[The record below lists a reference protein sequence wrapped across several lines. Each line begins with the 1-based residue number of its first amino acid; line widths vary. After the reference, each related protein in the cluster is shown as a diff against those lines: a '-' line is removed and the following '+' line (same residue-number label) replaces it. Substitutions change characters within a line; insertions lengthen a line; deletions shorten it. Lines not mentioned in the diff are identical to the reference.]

1 MRNVLQRHEVLAK
14 SKDAATRVFRKEGK
28 GRYAAQ
34 FVRGAHF
41 DQRHPRPDKTPTM
54 EDSALCDPL
63 RAIGFD
69 EAAMARILVRFP
81 VQQVQLWTDV
91 TLAAMESKGPSF
103 FRRSPQ
109 AFFMDNIQNAV
120 RGQRT
125 PPEWFWDLRKQEQ
138 QRRADRARQVRSK
151 ARAANG
157 RGTPAGSP
165 SLSHALDPGQTLEE
179 LTSELFGCFLAAGQ
193 AESEA
198 MRNARR
204 FAQQARQ
211 TCSCPGTK

>member
-1 MRNVLQRHEVLAK
+1 MLAPT
-14 SKDAATRVFRKEGK
+14 KDGATQVFRKEGK
-28 GRYAAQ
+28 GRYVAQ

-41 DQRHPRPDKTPTM
+41 DRRHPRATKTPIM
-54 EDSALCDPL
+54 EDSPLCDPL

-69 EAAMARILVRFP
+69 AAAIARILVRFP

-91 TLAAMESKGPSF
+91 TLAAVEAKGPSF

-138 QRRADRARQVRSK
+138 QRRADRARQARSDT
-151 ARAANG
+151 AEQRTERACRLG
-157 RGTPAGSP
+157 
-165 SLSHALDPGQTLEE
+165 
-179 LTSELFGCFLAAGQ
+179 LFH
-193 AESEA
+193 
-198 MRNARR
+198 
-204 FAQQARQ
+204 
-211 TCSCPGTK
+211 